1 MRSKNTRRLPV
12 ASNPVTVALRRK
24 KELMAELD
32 RIEKFLAAA
41 AEFSDGANAKKA
53 AGGSSGGP
61 RTSAGPK
68 PAQVVSAVEKI
79 LSGAEKPMTRG
90 ELLNELKALGLE
102 IGGSNPANTLGTT
115 ISRDPERFVNL
126 RGLGYWLRS
135 RDFLPGGHHAGQ
147 GDRELSGEASDDHP
161 PLH

>member
-1 MRSKNTRRLPV
+1 V
-12 ASNPVTVALRRK
+12 ASNPVIVAQRRK
-24 KELMAELD
+24 KALLAELEK
-32 RIEKFLAAA
+32 INKFLEAA
-41 AEFSDGANAKKA
+41 AEFSESAATKKA
-53 AGGSSGGP
+53 GGGGSSGP
-61 RTSAGPK
+61 RVSAGPK
-68 PAQVVSAVEKI
+68 PAEVVSAVEKI
-79 LSGAEKPMTRG
+79 LSSAEKPMTRG

-126 RGLGYWLRS
+126 KGLGYWLRS

-147 GDRELSGEASDDHP
+147 GDRDPSGEVSRDQV